1 MIAICIES
9 SHQRGM
15 GHFYRALNMLDYFA
29 EVNEKAVIF
38 INNDSESV
46 KILKEKDIVYEIVAY
61 DDTESGWEKNLIHKY
76 HIDIWILDKFE
87 TSMELAEHVHQEGI
101 LLVAIDDKGEGSKL
115 ADLHF
120 CGMLFQNIK
129 GKKVY
134 KGKEYIILNS
144 EIKKYRRKR
153 TTLNRI
159 LVTLGGSDT
168 YGVTVNVVKILK
180 KQGYSADIVVGPNFR
195 HRELL
200 EQCIDENFT
209 LYNVVPSLI
218 AKFSEYDLAI
228 TGGGIT
234 CFEANA
240 SGIPCIVVANELHEI
255 ASGKYLA
262 TFGGVK
268 FAGYYKDI
276 SEKDIDIAG
285 IDIAEMS
292 EAALRALSLDGMKNV
307 YNKMQEYRERR
318 KNEKVR

>member
-168 YGVTVNVVKILK
+168 YGVTVDVVKILK

-200 EQCIDENFT
+200 EQYIDKKFT
-209 LYNVVPSLI
+209 IYNALPSLI
-218 AKFSEYDLAI
+218 AKFNEYDLAV

-240 SGIPCIVVANELHEI
+240 SGLPCIVVANELHEI